1 MGTRLAKE
9 IWQHSASMAV
19 ALTKCTTVP
28 IPCLQWRHATGG
40 LSPQPISNCQ
50 HNPSTS
56 VNQWKHA
63 TTTLPRICA
72 NDEAQPHYATE
83 LVAAWLAIGMQY
95 AKSKQLLYKP
105 TFVVVVLDS
114 EDPSP
119 GSTCVVD
126 DRFDIQRFECE
137 GVNHSDRDPLWK
149 MKNTMHKDTSYG

>member
-1 MGTRLAKE
+1 MKARDRRS
-9 IWQHSASMAV
+9 QPSANKQLPAQPVYISEPME
-19 ALTKCTTVP
+19 TCHHNTPKDMR
-28 IPCLQWRHATGG
+28 QWRGAAA
-40 LSPQPISNCQ
+40 LCY
-50 HNPSTS
+50 
-56 VNQWKHA
+56 WA
-63 TTTLPRICA
+63 W
-72 NDEAQPHYATE
+72 
-83 LVAAWLAIGMQY
+83 AAWLAIGMQY